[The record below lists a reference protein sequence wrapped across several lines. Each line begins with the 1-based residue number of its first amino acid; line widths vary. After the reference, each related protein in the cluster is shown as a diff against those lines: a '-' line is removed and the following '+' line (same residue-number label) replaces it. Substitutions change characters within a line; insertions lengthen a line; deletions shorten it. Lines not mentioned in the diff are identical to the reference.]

1 MKLAT
6 SSKER
11 REKILQLVTA
21 NEEVKISDLS
31 QLFNV
36 SEISIRRDLIELE
49 SQGLLK
55 RTYGGAISTAKVIQE
70 QSFKEK
76 VNKHL
81 EEKKRIAALA
91 VKMIQRGDRIL
102 LDSGTTTLQI
112 ARMIKNPQD
121 LTVMT
126 TSLPIAEEL
135 GVYSGVNLVLVG
147 GTYNS
152 TYQSLVGPLAVKNL
166 AQFYVNKVF
175 MGIDGLSVS
184 NGLTTISTLE
194 AEVSQAILQI
204 AGEVIVVADH
214 SKIDKVGFVYIAPI
228 TKVHKLITDE
238 HPSTKDFVKDLENK
252 GIKVSLA

>member
-1 MKLAT
+1 M

-11 REKILQLVTA
+11 REQILQLVTR
-21 NEEVKISDLS
+21 NEEVKISNLS
-31 QLFNV
+31 QLFGV

-49 SQGLLK
+49 SEGLLK
-55 RTYGGAISTAKVIQE
+55 RTYGGAIFTAKVIQE

-76 VNKHL
+76 INKHL

-91 VKMIQRGDRIL
+91 VKMIQRGNRIF

-112 ARMIKNPQD
+112 AQMIKNPQD
-121 LTVMT
+121 LTVVT

-135 GVYSGVNLVLVG
+135 GTYSGINLVLTG
-147 GTYNS
+147 GIYNL
-152 TYQSLVGPLAVKNL
+152 TYQSLVGPLTVRNL
-166 AQFYVNKVF
+166 AQFYVKKAF
-175 MGIDGLSVS
+175 MGMDGLSIS

-214 SKIDKVGFVYIAPI
+214 GKIGKIGFAHIAPI
-228 TKVHKLITDE
+228 TKMHKLITDE
-238 HPSTKDFVKDLENK
+238 HPDTKDFIKSLEDK
-252 GIKVSLA
+252 SIEVLLA

>member
-1 MKLAT
+1 MAT

-11 REKILQLVTA
+11 RERILQLITR

-36 SEISIRRDLIELE
+36 SEISIRRDLIELGSE
-49 SQGLLK
+49 GFLK

-81 EEKKRIAALA
+81 EEKKRIATLA
-91 VKMIQRGDRIL
+91 VKMIQGGDKIL

-121 LTVMT
+121 LTVVT

-135 GVYSGVNLVLVG
+135 GAYSGVNLVLVG
-147 GTYNS
+147 GTYS
-152 TYQSLVGPLAVKNL
+152 PTYQSLAGPLAVKNL
-166 AQFYVNKVF
+166 TQFHVNKVF
-175 MGIDGLSVS
+175 MGIDGLSIS

-214 SKIDKVGFVYIAPI
+214 SKIGKIGFAHIGPI
-228 TKVHKLITDE
+228 TKINKLITDE
-238 HPSTKDFVKDLENK
+238 HSDIKDFIKSLEHED
-252 GIKVSLA
+252 IEVLLA